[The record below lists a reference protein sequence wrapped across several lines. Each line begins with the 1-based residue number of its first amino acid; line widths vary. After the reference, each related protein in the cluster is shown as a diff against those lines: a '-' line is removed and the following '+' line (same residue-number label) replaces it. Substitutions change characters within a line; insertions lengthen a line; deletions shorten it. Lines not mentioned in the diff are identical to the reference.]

1 MEFREQAKK
10 FDVDNT
16 TKNYKKLSYFST
28 YKGSGVYYGESDSKR
43 KENGSY
49 IPQPNKAK
57 KDRGF

>member
-1 MEFREQAKK
+1 MVE
-10 FDVDNT
+10 VDNT

-28 YKGSGVYYGESDSKR
+28 YKGSGMYYGEGDSIR